1 MACVG
6 MSQLESVDLGW
17 CSSVADADVKALAR
31 LPMLREIDLSRTL
44 VRSSWFLLVSHRLC
58 NACIVSKPT

>member
-1 MACVG
+1 

-44 VRSSWFLLVSHRLC
+44 VRSSWILLFSH
-58 NACIVSKPT
+58 